1 MELEKIESWGA
12 FSSDTKPVEVKKAS
26 GAVDSTAEVLAE
38 SSNELDEEQSPNKFD
53 WDNVRLLLF

>member
-26 GAVDSTAEVLAE
+26 GAIDSTAEVLAE
-38 SSNELDEEQSPNKFD
+38 SSNELDEETNSPNKFD
-53 WDNVRLLLF
+53 WDNV